1 MMLDYILDST
11 TLASGIS
18 VLVNSDV
25 RLHTGLHYSHTLASG
40 ISILVNSDVRLHT
53 GLHYFSQWYIRTG
66 E

>member
-1 MMLDYILDST
+1 MLDYILDST

-25 RLHTGLHYSHTLASG
+25 RLHTGLHTLASG

-53 GLHYFSQWYIRTG
+53 GLHYFPVVYPW
-66 E
+66 

>member
-1 MMLDYILDST
+1 MLDYILDST

-18 VLVNSDV
+18 ILVNSDV
-25 RLHTGLHYSHTLASG
+25 TLHTGLPTLASG
-40 ISILVNSDVRLHT
+40 ISVLVNSDVRLHT

>member
-1 MMLDYILDST
+1 MLDYILDST

-18 VLVNSDV
+18 IQVNSDV
-25 RLHTGLHYSHTLASG
+25 RLHTGLPTLASG

-53 GLHYFSQWYIRTG
+53 GLHYFSQWYVRTG

>member
-11 TLASGIS
+11 
-18 VLVNSDV
+18 
-25 RLHTGLHYSHTLASG
+25 TLASG

-53 GLHYFSQWYIRTG
+53 GLPTLASGMSVLVNSDVRLHTGLHYFSQWYINTG